1 MLINL
6 KPMDKF
12 KEILHKM
19 EVVIENDEGI
29 SMSVFKA
36 LKYGLKVAIRE
47 RDELK
52 ECDVDPQA
60 NDNIPIVIG

>member
-1 MLINL
+1 
-6 KPMDKF
+6 MDKF

-60 NDNIPIVIG
+60 NNNIPIVIG

>member
-1 MLINL
+1 
-6 KPMDKF
+6 MDKF